1 MELRTYDCPLISFLA
16 TQNTVKVTN
25 RAELDQLK
33 ELVAE
38 VGLLLKIN
46 WDQVCRN
53 SNFNGYICVE
63 YDNNKGTSY
72 YLDEED
78 SIEWY
83 EKEPIS
89 LDELLC

>member
-1 MELRTYDCPLISFLA
+1 MELRTYNCPIVSFLA
-16 TQNTVKVTN
+16 TQNTIKVTN

-38 VGLLLKIN
+38 VGLLLKID
-46 WDQVCRN
+46 WDQVRRN
-53 SNFNGYICVE
+53 TNFNGYICVE
-63 YDNNKGTSY
+63 YDNTKGVSY

-83 EKEPIS
+83 GEEPIS
-89 LDELLC
+89 FENIL